1 VSRVRRPPE
10 GATGAA
16 TAPEGAGGAGA
27 WTTFPATRG
36 EPIDDAGG
44 LAALVNAHPLA
55 RERALELVRRG
66 TLSLVGQLSWGS
78 NATLLGVL
86 EDDQASAHAIYKPR
100 RGERPLWDF
109 PSGTLC
115 QREVAAYAVSEA
127 MGWSLVPPTAL
138 RNGPFGRGMVQL
150 YVAHDPD
157 VHFLALDRPD
167 PGVVARLVAFDH
179 VINNA
184 DRKSGHVLQAG
195 DGRLWAIDHG
205 VAFHVEPKLRTV
217 IWSLAGE
224 PLPRDV
230 AAGIEQLLAELGA
243 AESTLSIHLDGLLA
257 PGERAALARRVR
269 QLLDDGIF
277 PAPAADRRHMPWPP
291 V

>member
-1 VSRVRRPPE
+1 M
-10 GATGAA
+10 
-16 TAPEGAGGAGA
+16 
-27 WTTFPATRG
+27 FPATLG
-36 EPIDDAGG
+36 EPLGEDDG
-44 LAALVNAHPLA
+44 LEVLQRARPIPRDRAISLVQ
-55 RERALELVRRG
+55 RG
-66 TLSLVGQLSWGS
+66 TLSLIGQLGWGS

-86 EDDQASAHAIYKPR
+86 EDAAGCAHAIYKPR

-115 QREVAAYAVSEA
+115 QRELAAYAVSEA
-127 MGWSLVPPTAL
+127 LGWDLVPPTTL
-138 RNGPFGRGMVQL
+138 RRGPYGRGMIQL

-157 VHFLALDRPD
+157 VHFLTLDRPD
-167 PGVVARLVAFDH
+167 PAVVARLVAFDE

-224 PLPRDV
+224 PLPRAV
-230 AAGIEQLLAELGA
+230 STGLARLLAALTVA
-243 AESTLSIHLDGLLA
+243 TDADAVAVADDALPTTLERLLS
-257 PGERAALARRVR
+257 PGERAALARRTR
-269 QLLDDGIF
+269 QLLAAGTF
-277 PAPAADRRHMPWPP
+277 PAPAPDRRHVPWPP